1 MSSSPRQLPH
11 PLMLLLPQPPGYYSI
26 LAKLCVCLYLYI
38 QIYSISV
45 LFTKQRLLAGVADSV
60 EIHLHVVHAAV
71 DVHHHVC
78 GIPRVPLPLP
88 EVHLYL
94 VHSDLS
100 VVRHSEL
107 SQKNLFSRS
116 DYTTLLSALCWFHN
130 FRLKEIIKYYLI
142 SLFIDSQWEY
152 KWNTYQLFYSISIV
166 AFHNSTSKWIQL
178 FILLK
183 TAKSMKRRAC
193 LLLNVPPRMMPR
205 HYVYVQ
211 TPDYYF

>member
-1 MSSSPRQLPH
+1 MGARTREFGRLELMSSSPRQLPH

-71 DVHHHVC
+71 DVHHHVG

-107 SQKNLFSRS
+107 SQKT
-116 DYTTLLSALCWFHN
+116 Y
-130 FRLKEIIKYYLI
+130 FRGPI
-142 SLFIDSQWEY
+142 
-152 KWNTYQLFYSISIV
+152 
-166 AFHNSTSKWIQL
+166 IQL
-178 FILLK
+178 YSLRCADFTIF
-183 TAKSMKRRAC
+183 
-193 LLLNVPPRMMPR
+193 V
-205 HYVYVQ
+205 
-211 TPDYYF
+211 